1 MIFTFFLWFFSPV
14 FGLEFLFC
22 VVVWGEFLFRFVF
35 VVGFILFDIVDELVC
50 FSMRNIQI
58 LIREYLLFVS
68 AAL

>member
-1 MIFTFFLWFFSPV
+1 M
-14 FGLEFLFC
+14 
-22 VVVWGEFLFRFVF
+22 
-35 VVGFILFDIVDELVC
+35 VGFILFDVVDELVY